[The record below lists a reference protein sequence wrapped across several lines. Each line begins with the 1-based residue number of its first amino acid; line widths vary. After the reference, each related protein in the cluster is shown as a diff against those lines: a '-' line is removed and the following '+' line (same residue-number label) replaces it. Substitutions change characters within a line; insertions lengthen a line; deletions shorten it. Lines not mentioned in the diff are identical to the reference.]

1 MPTRDEILDATEDV
15 LRQFGPEKT
24 NVVDVARA
32 LDVSHGTIYRH
43 FSSKAAL
50 RDAVVRRWLHDV
62 EHPLAAISAAEGPAE
77 ARLRE
82 WLETLIRTK
91 REKRRADP
99 ELFATYYQLADAAT
113 GIVQEH
119 VDELLGQLTAIVAD
133 GKEQDVFS
141 VSDPAAGARAVFDA
155 TTRFHHPALADEWD
169 APLID
174 DHFEAVWALVQAGL
188 HAD

>member
-43 FSSKAAL
+43 FDSKAAL
-50 RDAVVRRWLHDV
+50 RDAVVRRWLRDV
-62 EHPLAAISAAEGPAE
+62 ERPLAAISAEDGPAE
-77 ARLRE
+77 DRLRN
-82 WLETLIRTK
+82 WLTTLSRTK

-99 ELFATYYQLADAAT
+99 ALFATYYQLAEAAT
-113 GIVQEH
+113 GIVHDH
-119 VDELLGQLTAIVAD
+119 VNELIGQLTDIVAD
-133 GKEQDVFS
+133 GVEQGVFA
-141 VSDPAAGARAVFDA
+141 VAEPKVGARAVFDA

-169 APLID
+169 APAID
-174 DHFEAVWALVQAGL
+174 DQFEAVWALVRAGL
-188 HAD
+188 RVE